1 MNLERE
7 FFCRKNK
14 LDEKK
19 KARLGGELAA
29 APLRGHFRPGRA
41 ERLSGEWAGSDA
53 AIHAVSQARQWL
65 RQIDFSGKRGAS
77 ERAPR
82 GAGMKIGSMRVAW
95 AHGFTSGFSARG
107 KKRLRRRSPSSIRSM
122 EVA

>member
-14 LDEKK
+14 FDEKK

-53 AIHAVSQARQWL
+53 AIHAREPGFAQWL
-65 RQIDFSGKRGAS
+65 RQIGFFGE
-77 ERAPR
+77 ERR
-82 GAGMKIGSMRVAW
+82 
-95 AHGFTSGFSARG
+95 
-107 KKRLRRRSPSSIRSM
+107 
-122 EVA
+122 